1 MTDFQKT
8 PPWRRQLRLALI
20 AGAAFMWALRSQQF
34 DDPEMQAERIL
45 HDDDES

>member
-1 MTDFQKT
+1 VDI
-8 PPWRRQLRLALI
+8 LILLVAAAGVLALI